1 MSPITQM
8 TTLTLVR
15 AQRQAGF
22 GLVEILIALA
32 LGLVIILGVTQLFST
47 GSRTMS
53 DLEESGQLIE
63 NSVFSAEM
71 LARDLSFIGYWGEA
85 DVPDTVGSSL
95 GPPLIAPGEIIE
107 STSDFSVDLAKLPPS
122 ACLGTAASDFYSI
135 GATPTTSQRSFLELA
150 FGVVEYP
157 FYSSNGGALV
167 AEIGT
172 GKACGDELPS
182 PRVTSDF
189 VAVRRASSCAVGEI
203 GCNSVQTGMF
213 YLQHQGC
220 NTSLTAG
227 DFRLSNTVA
236 DLSYQNYDCLSGE
249 LAPIYQ
255 YVSRVY
261 YVDTDDFLVKLEMTS
276 DASGIQY
283 EAQRLVAGVE
293 LLRFQWGIDTD
304 GDGVADEVK
313 AAHSSTDPWSASD
326 WVNAVSVT
334 VWLVIRSPQEIKG
347 ISQPE
352 SLTVAGDSY
361 PISTTDK
368 YARVVQTRTVDI
380 ANISGRRQ

>member
-1 MSPITQM
+1 M
-8 TTLTLVR
+8 
-15 AQRQAGF
+15 
-22 GLVEILIALA
+22 
-32 LGLVIILGVTQLFST
+32 
-47 GSRTMS
+47 
-53 DLEESGQLIE
+53 
-63 NSVFSAEM
+63 
-71 LARDLSFIGYWGEA
+71 
-85 DVPDTVGSSL
+85 
-95 GPPLIAPGEIIE
+95 
-107 STSDFSVDLAKLPPS
+107 
-122 ACLGTAASDFYSI
+122 
-135 GATPTTSQRSFLELA
+135 
-150 FGVVEYP
+150 
-157 FYSSNGGALV
+157 
-167 AEIGT
+167 
-172 GKACGDELPS
+172 
-182 PRVTSDF
+182 
-189 VAVRRASSCAVGEI
+189 
-203 GCNSVQTGMF
+203 
-213 YLQHQGC
+213 
-220 NTSLTAG
+220 
-227 DFRLSNTVA
+227 
-236 DLSYQNYDCLSGE
+236 
-249 LAPIYQ
+249 
-255 YVSRVY
+255 VY